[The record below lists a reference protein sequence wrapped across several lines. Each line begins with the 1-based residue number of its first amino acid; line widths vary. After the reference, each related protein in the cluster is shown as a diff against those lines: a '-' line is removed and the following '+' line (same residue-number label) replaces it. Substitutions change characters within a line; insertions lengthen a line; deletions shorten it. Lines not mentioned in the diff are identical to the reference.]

1 MSKDDWIPVNGTPP
15 KDGQKCL
22 LTVEYFGS
30 KEERCVEIGTYS
42 KDLYKIDEYGFYDK
56 KGKAG
61 WYDYDSEYGDYE
73 ILDVKAWKPLD
84 EPYMGD

>member
-1 MSKDDWIPVNGTPP
+1 MSKDDWIPVNGTRP
-15 KDGQKCL
+15 KDRQKCL
-22 LTVEYFGS
+22 VTVGYFGS
-30 KEERCVEIGTYS
+30 KGGRLVKIGTYS
-42 KDLYKIDEYGFYDK
+42 KGLYEINEYDFCDK

-61 WYDYDSEYGDYE
+61 WYDFDSEYGYYE

>member
-22 LTVEYFGS
+22 VTIRTIGGRDRFVD
-30 KEERCVEIGTYS
+30 IGTYS
-42 KDLYKIDEYGFYDK
+42 TNLYDVNMYDFCNK
-56 KGKAG
+56 RGVPG
-61 WYDYDSEYGDYE
+61 WYWYSSEWGYCKMQN
-73 ILDVKAWKPLD
+73 VVAWKPLG

>member
-22 LTVEYFGS
+22 VTVEYFGS
-30 KEERCVEIGTYS
+30 KKDREVVMGTYS
-42 KDLYKIDEYGFYDK
+42 KDLYKIDKNDFYDK

-61 WYDYDSEYGDYE
+61 WYGFDSEYGYYE

-84 EPYMGD
+84 EPYTGD